1 MLKVS
6 TLISFLEDKYPTKLS
21 FDWDNCGLQIG
32 SNHNEVHK
40 VLLCLTLTSK
50 VLDYAIQSNVDYIIT
65 HHPLFFKPISQIDTS
80 KYLGKTIKLL
90 INNNISVYCLHT
102 NFDVSQNG
110 VSDVL
115 AEKYGITK
123 TKVLSPSAVDLYKL
137 IVYVPKDQLAQFRSE
152 LLELRVGSIGNYSHC
167 SFCSN
172 GEGTFL
178 PEEGSNPC
186 VGQKGTLEKLEESR
200 IEVIVK
206 EVDIDKVVSK
216 MKDIHS
222 YEEPAYDIV
231 PLRNKDKNIGL
242 GRYTAI
248 KEEKCISDFLSVYS
262 GQLKGNLDINKKV
275 KRIAFSGG
283 SGASLVGKV
292 VSLGI
297 DLFITGDIDYHTA
310 IEAEE
315 QGLTILDIGHEQ
327 SEMPAMHYL
336 KLILADKFPEI
347 EFLI

>member
-6 TLISFLEDKYPTKLS
+6 TLISFLEDRYPAKLS
-21 FDWDNCGLQIG
+21 FEWDNCGLQIG
-32 SNHNEVHK
+32 SKQNDIHK

-50 VLDYAIQSNVDYIIT
+50 VLDYAIQSNVDTIIS
-65 HHPLFFKPISQIDTS
+65 HHPLFFKPVSQIDTS
-80 KYLGKTIKLL
+80 KYFGKNLKLL
-90 INNNISVYCLHT
+90 FKNDISVYCLHT

-115 AEKYGITK
+115 AEKYGFTK
-123 TKVLSPSAVDLYKL
+123 TKVLSPSSVDLCKL
-137 IVYVPKDQLAQFRSE
+137 IVYVPNDNLEQFRSE
-152 LLELRVGSIGNYSHC
+152 LLETRVGSIGNYSHC
-167 SFCSN
+167 SFYSK

-178 PEEGSNPC
+178 PNEGANPYI
-186 VGQKGTLEKLEESR
+186 GQKGTLEKVEESR

-206 EVDIDKVVSK
+206 EVDLDKVVSK
-216 MKDIHS
+216 MKDIHP
-222 YEEPAYDIV
+222 YEEPAYDII

-242 GRYTAI
+242 GRYTVL
-248 KEEKCISDFLSVYS
+248 EDEKCISDFLSVYS

-327 SEMPAMHYL
+327 SEMPAIHYL